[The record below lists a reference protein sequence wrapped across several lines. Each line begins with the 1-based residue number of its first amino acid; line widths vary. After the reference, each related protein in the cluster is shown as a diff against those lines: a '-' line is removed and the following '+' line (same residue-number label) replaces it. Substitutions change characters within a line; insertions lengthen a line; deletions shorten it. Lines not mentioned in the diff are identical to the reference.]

1 MRYFLGPWVIFITL
15 AAGLHT
21 LASAADPQLPDVK
34 TFDKQVIDSLRDVH
48 NTGADLYNKHRDY
61 AGAYRM
67 YQGGLLTIRPL
78 LQHRPAAQKLI
89 DIGLEKAE
97 LEADVA
103 RKAFLLHE
111 TIEAVRKNLKD
122 ALRPEP
128 PKEPEPKIDL
138 PKDKQPAEQNPKVNL
153 PKEKEPKDPPSKGN
167 PPKEPKTDIPAGQ
180 ARLRGTVTCDH
191 QPLVDAD
198 VVLVSVQLPK
208 PRVFTAKT
216 QAEGRYQFSEAIPP
230 GTYIVVVTGAGV
242 PAQYQLTTT
251 SPLRVEL
258 AAGDNSRDLNVQ
270 K

>member
-1 MRYFLGPWVIFITL
+1 MRHDLGQLVVFISL
-15 AAGLHT
+15 AVGLHT
-21 LASAADPQLPDVK
+21 PASAADPRLPDVK

-89 DIGLEKAE
+89 DTGLEKAE

-122 ALRPEP
+122 AIRTEP
-128 PKEPEPKIDL
+128 PQEP
-138 PKDKQPAEQNPKVNL
+138 QPKVDL
-153 PKEKEPKDPPSKGN
+153 PKEKQPQQPQPKGD
-167 PPKEPKTDIPAGQ
+167 PPKEPKKDPSGGN
-180 ARLRGTVTCDH
+180 ARLRGTVTFEN
-191 QPLVDAD
+191 QPLADAD
-198 VVLVSVQLPK
+198 VVLVSVQLPR

-216 QAEGRYQFSEAIPP
+216 QAEGRYQFTEAIPP

-242 PAQYQLTTT
+242 PARYQLTTT
-251 SPLRVEL
+251 SPLRLEL
-258 AAGDNSRDLNVQ
+258 AAGDHSRNLNLQ